1 MLRNVLIVLMLLNLS
16 LIDSTS
22 SSCDD
27 RGSKSSAPNW
37 SERYN
42 SRVRAGTKMFKVFM
56 KACGPDFIP
65 EDQLQAAE
73 NCSYKKLLVSIPAMI
88 NHHIS

>member
-1 MLRNVLIVLMLLNLS
+1 MVGDVLLILLLLNLS
-16 LIDSTS
+16 ALSS

-27 RGSKSSAPNW
+27 KGSKSSGSSDW

-42 SRVRAGTKMFKVFM
+42 SRLRAGTKMFKVFM

-73 NCSYKKLLVSIPAMI
+73 NCSYKKLLVSKLL
-88 NHHIS
+88 S